1 MTVGALSPSTSY
13 LENGVTTVF
22 AVPFRYLAADDLVVS
37 RVVGGVETVLAYG
50 VAWSATNG
58 PTDAGGSLTLGASVA
73 GATLKF
79 RRSTP
84 RQQQTD
90 YVTGGAFPADSHE
103 QALDRLT
110 LIVQEQEVAQG
121 DLDGRA
127 LLVPAGETIGD
138 LPAVAAR
145 INKGLGFDASGQP
158 IAIAVPA
165 TAQAAAE
172 AAAVAALAAQIA
184 TEAARDA
191 TLTAYDQFDDRYLG
205 PKAANPVVDN
215 DGNALVGGAL
225 YYNTVATEMR
235 LWTGAVWVAAYVSG
249 TGLVSKTGD
258 TMTGL
263 LVTLASALANAGLRL
278 PHGIAPTAPL
288 DGDVWTTTL
297 GLLVRINGVTRQLV
311 TRDSTETLSGKTI
324 SAGILTGATALNGS
338 QRSATTAM
346 GALDIDCST
355 GNFFSKT
362 INANS
367 IFTFSNAPAAGNDFL
382 FLLTL
387 THTSGTITWPGSVSW
402 ANGTAPTLTAGK
414 KHRLTF
420 HTNDGGA
427 TWGGAAQPNY

>member
-1 MTVGALSPSTSY
+1 MTVGALSPSKSY

-37 RVVGGVETVLAYG
+37 RVTAGVESLLTYG
-50 VAWSATNG
+50 VDWSATDG
-58 PTDAGGSLTLGASVA
+58 PTDAGGTLTLGASVS
-73 GATLKF
+73 GATLKI

-90 YVTGGAFPADSHE
+90 YTTGDAFPADSHE

-110 LIVQEQEVAQG
+110 LIAQELGVSQD

-138 LPAVAAR
+138 LPAVAVR
-145 INKGLGFDASGQP
+145 MNKGLGFDAAGAP
-158 IAIAVPA
+158 VAIEVPA

-191 TLTAYDQFDDRYLG
+191 ALAAYDQFDDRYLG
-205 PKAANPVVDN
+205 SKTANPVVDN
-215 DGNALVGGAL
+215 DGNALISGAL
-225 YYNTVATEMR
+225 YFNSIAGEMR
-235 LWTGAVWVAAYVSG
+235 LWTGSAWVAAYVSG

-263 LVTLASALANAGLRL
+263 LVTLASAAANAGLRL
-278 PHGIAPTAPL
+278 PHGAAPTAPI
-288 DGDVWTTTL
+288 DGDFWSTTVGFFARVAGVSRQFAMVSGAQSLSSKTL
-297 GLLVRINGVTRQLV
+297 VAPIMTGLIQ
-311 TRDSTETLSGKTI
+311 
-324 SAGILTGATALNGS
+324 LNGS
-338 QRSATTAM
+338 MQSVTVAM
-346 GALDIDCST
+346 GALDIDCSQ
-355 GNFFSKT
+355 GNYFSKT

-367 IFTFSNAPAAGNDFL
+367 TFTFSNAPAAGSDFL

-387 THTSGTITWPGSVSW
+387 THTSGTVTWPGSVSW
-402 ANGTAPTLTAGK
+402 PNSTAPVLTAGK
-414 KHRLTF
+414 KHRFIF
-420 HTNDGGA
+420 HTNDGGS